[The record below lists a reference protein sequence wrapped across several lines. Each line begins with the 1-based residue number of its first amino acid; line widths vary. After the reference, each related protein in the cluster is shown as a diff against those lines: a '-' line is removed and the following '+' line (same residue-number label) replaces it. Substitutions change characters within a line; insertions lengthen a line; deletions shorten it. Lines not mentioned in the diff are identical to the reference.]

1 MHFFES
7 PLSSPMPAFA
17 ALIKQTQK
25 LLPKRARGIIVGL
38 NLNEA
43 QLSLA
48 LLMRACKT
56 TKKEN
61 APGLGA

>member
-1 MHFFES
+1 MHFFFS

-25 LLPKRARGIIVGL
+25 LLIVGL

-43 QLSLA
+43 QLSHCVTDARVQNNKKKNAAGLEK
-48 LLMRACKT
+48 LLT
-56 TKKEN
+56 
-61 APGLGA
+61 